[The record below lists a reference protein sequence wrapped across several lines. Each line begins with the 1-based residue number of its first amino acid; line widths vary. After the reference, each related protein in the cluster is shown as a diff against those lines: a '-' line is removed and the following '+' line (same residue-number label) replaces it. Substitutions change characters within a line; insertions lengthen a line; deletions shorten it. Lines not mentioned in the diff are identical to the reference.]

1 VRVKTCISLPCYQPH
16 VMFSHTCGVHF
27 DVLTV
32 SFSTPAMFYH
42 IGAQKLERKRSTR
55 KMTAST
61 PMLRTRLAI
70 PRTTACGIMEDPHPL
85 DVFMLFLF

>member
-1 VRVKTCISLPCYQPH
+1 
-16 VMFSHTCGVHF
+16 MFSHTCGVHF

-61 PMLRTRLAI
+61 RMLRTKLAI
-70 PRTTACGIMEDPHPL
+70 PRTTDCGIMEDLLTL
-85 DVFMLFLF
+85 DAFISYLF

>member
-1 VRVKTCISLPCYQPH
+1 
-16 VMFSHTCGVHF
+16 
-27 DVLTV
+27 
-32 SFSTPAMFYH
+32 MFYH

-61 PMLRTRLAI
+61 RMLRTKLAI
-70 PRTTACGIMEDPHPL
+70 PQTTACGIMEDLLTL